1 MTGLLGL
8 RPHVTVLI
16 VLLPLPA
23 GTEPGAHR
31 ALHSLM
37 GPSRPDGGVCC
48 GVALGWAHLCLGLR
62 EMPSVEGNGSL
73 GGPLRLPE

>member
-8 RPHVTVLI
+8 RLHVTVLT

-23 GTEPGAHR
+23 GTEPGAHC

-37 GPSRPDGGVCC
+37 GTSKPDGGV
-48 GVALGWAHLCLGLR
+48 LNNHIEGWPCAGCTCAWDSGR
-62 EMPSVEGNGSL
+62 C
-73 GGPLRLPE
+73 PLLKGMGA